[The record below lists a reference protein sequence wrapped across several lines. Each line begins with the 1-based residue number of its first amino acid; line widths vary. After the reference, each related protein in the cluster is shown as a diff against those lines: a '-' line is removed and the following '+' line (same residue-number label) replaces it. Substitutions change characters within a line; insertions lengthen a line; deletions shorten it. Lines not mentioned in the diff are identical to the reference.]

1 MDLGPLNK
9 TTPEES
15 GVVAIETKTNDFP
28 LSAEVVYPRIYSEP
42 ALYLPLC
49 ILWCRPLVMAHLF
62 DYSVYQQDQDDI
74 HCC

>member
-28 LSAEVVYPRIYSEP
+28 LSAEVVYPRIYSAIKVESHGFTP
-42 ALYLPLC
+42 TDLKYVG
-49 ILWCRPLVMAHLF
+49 R
-62 DYSVYQQDQDDI
+62 
-74 HCC
+74 